1 MSTLEKVFVLIDSTH
16 KGDYVI
22 EREIGLKRGT
32 IANWRLKRANP
43 SADALS
49 KIADYFNV
57 SVDYLLGRT
66 ETPAAEYEYPVGRIV
81 KFPVIGI
88 ITAGYNGEAHEE
100 FIGDI
105 SFLAESLHGY
115 KPEECFVLRVSGD
128 SMEPELKNGDLVL
141 IHRQTSVDS
150 GDIAAVMYNGDDAT
164 LKRVKYVYGED
175 WLELMPENPHY
186 PSKRIE
192 GCELEQC
199 RILGRLIDLVSRK
212 Y

>member
-1 MSTLEKVFVLIDSTH
+1 MTTIEKIQELLTSNNISAY
-16 KGDYVI
+16 KLSAA
-22 EREIGLKRGT
+22 IGLNKTFFTDWKRGK
-32 IANWRLKRANP
+32 AHP